1 MKRVLVT
8 LCLLAA
14 FGLVFTA
21 CQETLEEAPLEE
33 LEDASQA
40 IKDQLAE
47 AGYNPEDVFK
57 WNYNGVDGYLVE
69 YDIFVSEA
77 DIAGLKLDDKIPNT
91 EHYQTTNLVSG
102 TPRTIKVGIDPAFSS
117 SAVTALNNTIA
128 MYNAENINLTFQLT
142 TVTTTTSGK
151 GKKKTTTY
159 NTDADILI
167 TAFRERPRR
176 GFITLGIAAG
186 FPTNSGDPA
195 NGFGLNTYW
204 IDNLGPSVEEI
215 KGVMAH
221 EIGHTIGFRHTDYA
235 TRVSCGSNTNEGSAG
250 VGAIFIPGTPT
261 GSDTSSWMQACGPA
275 TTFNGND
282 VIALEFLY

>member
-1 MKRVLVT
+1 M

-14 FGLVFTA
+14 FGFVFTA
-21 CQETLEEAPLEE
+21 CQESIEEAPLE
-33 LEDASQA
+33 LEEASQA

-47 AGYNPEDVFK
+47 AGYNPEDAFK
-57 WNYNGVDGYLVE
+57 WNFNGVDGYLVE
-69 YDIFVSEA
+69 YDIFFTEA
-77 DIAGLKLDDKIPNT
+77 EISGLTKNDKVLDT
-91 EHYQTTNLVSG
+91 EHYRTTNLVTG
-102 TPRTIKVGIDPAFSS
+102 TPRTIKVGIDPAFGS

-142 TVTTTTSGK
+142 SVTVSGK
-151 GKKKTTTY
+151 GKKQTY

-186 FPTNSGDPA
+186 FPTNAGDPA
-195 NGFGLNTYW
+195 DGFGLNTYW

-235 TRVSCGSNTNEGSAG
+235 TRVSCGSNVNEGSAG
-250 VGAIFIPGTPT
+250 VGAIYIPGTPT

-282 VIALEFLY
+282 VTALEFLY